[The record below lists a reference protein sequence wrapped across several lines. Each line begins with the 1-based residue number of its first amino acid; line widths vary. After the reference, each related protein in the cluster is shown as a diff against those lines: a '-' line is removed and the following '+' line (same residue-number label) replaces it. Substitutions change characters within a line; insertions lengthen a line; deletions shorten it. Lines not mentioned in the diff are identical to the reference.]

1 MQNAEV
7 NNLGGRQEQPPTRT
21 MLDDE
26 LVVETPERVELYFI
40 LASVGNRFLAAAID
54 HIIQIILVVGIILAF
69 GWAAGWSRAS
79 SLGVWAAALM
89 VLAFFAIYFG
99 YFVFFETIW
108 SGQTPGKRIMKLR
121 VIREDGRPV
130 RFFEVF
136 VRNLLRLFIDFMPLP
151 SYAVGVVSIIFSS
164 RSKRIG
170 DFVAGTVV
178 IKERSSE
185 APSLEEITRALEL
198 ELARSGPSTAVLKTD
213 ASLLEPGEV
222 RAIQAFLRR
231 RFELSAESRA
241 SLAVRIAGPVAAR
254 LGIVDPKLSA
264 EAFLEEI
271 DRQHKAH
278 SRYSS

>member
-1 MQNAEV
+1 
-7 NNLGGRQEQPPTRT
+7 

-26 LVVETPERVELYFI
+26 LIVETPERVELRFI

-54 HIIQIILVVGIILAF
+54 HIIQILLIIVAALIF
-69 GWAAGWSRAS
+69 FWAAGWSRVS

-89 VLAFFAIYFG
+89 ILVFFAIYWG
-99 YFVFFETIW
+99 YFVLFETIW

-136 VRNLLRLFIDFMPLP
+136 VRNLLRLLIDFMPPP
-151 SYAVGVVSIIFSS
+151 SYAVGVISIVFSS
-164 RSKRIG
+164 QSKRIG

-185 APSLEEITRALEL
+185 APSLEEITRALEA
-198 ELARSGPSTAVLKTD
+198 ELARPGAAASGIKSDPVLLD
-213 ASLLEPGEV
+213 PAEV
-222 RAIQAFLRR
+222 RAIQTFLRR
-231 RFELSAESRA
+231 RFELSPSSRA
-241 SLAVRIAGPVAAR
+241 SLAVRIAGPVASR
-254 LGIVDPKLSA
+254 LGIVDAQLSA

-271 DRQHKAH
+271 DRQHISN
-278 SRYSS
+278 SRYAR

>member
-1 MQNAEV
+1 MP
-7 NNLGGRQEQPPTRT
+7 NNMGRPEPAKA

-26 LVVETPERVELYFI
+26 LIVETPERVELHFI

-54 HIIQIILVVGIILAF
+54 HIIQLLFMIAAAVIFA
-69 GWAAGWSRAS
+69 WAAGWSRLP
-79 SLGVWAAALM
+79 SLGIWVAAFL
-89 VLAFFAIYFG
+89 VLAVFLIYWG
-99 YFVFFETIW
+99 YFVFFETVW

-136 VRNLLRLFIDFMPLP
+136 VRNLLRLFVDFMPP
-151 SYAVGVVSIIFSS
+151 GSYAIGVVSIVFSS
-164 RSKRIG
+164 QSKRIG

-185 APSLEEITRALEL
+185 APSLEEITRSLEA
-198 ELARSGPSTAVLKTD
+198 EIARPAPVAPLFKT
-213 ASLLEPGEV
+213 EPGLLNPNEV
-222 RAIQAFLRR
+222 RAIQTFLRR
-231 RFELSAESRA
+231 RFELSAGSRA
-241 SLAVRIAGPVAAR
+241 SLAIRIARPVAAR
-254 LGIVDPKLSA
+254 LGVVNPQVSA

-271 DRQHKAH
+271 DRQHKSN